1 MVDKRFEMTMP
12 ALSMTLLNSDGSYL
26 AEMLFKEF
34 NFKMISYMD
43 TAKKFTVVGK
53 QFYIL
58 DKVSNVG
65 NNVFTKAQNR

>member
-1 MVDKRFEMTMP
+1 MTMP
-12 ALSMTLLNSDGSYL
+12 ELSLTLQNSDGSYL

-43 TAKKFTVVGK
+43 TAKKFTVCGK

-58 DKVSNVG
+58 DKVSNFG
-65 NNVFTKAQNR
+65 GLPTKTQHS